1 MEAICTPI
9 IATAAVFV
17 ALIFLDL
24 LRREFELLPGHGL
37 FGIICVFLM
46 TMLCQ
51 RGFNMVAW
59 GLLLIPFVFLIIG
72 WGIQA
77 TQPMSNNPVAATTY
91 PTLTERTCS
100 RCKNTHCRCPK

>member
-77 TQPMSNNPVAATTY
+77 TQPMSNNSVAATTY